1 MKNIILILSILLISF
16 TAWSQGIEQRRAQII
31 NIIDEE
37 LNEISRLSAQRRSSP
52 ELLLRSAELNLE
64 KARLFKEKENSDFLS
79 LSPEKR
85 RKSNKASYFRSS
97 TNYFNKANNIAVQ
110 LLRKYPRYS
119 KRGEAYYIL
128 GYNAKESNK
137 QKTAAK
143 YLSRANQTTK
153 DPSTKIKTQI
163 TLAEVY
169 YNEKKFSKAIPLY
182 EQALS
187 KQRDKW
193 WTKDSYNLAWSYY
206 QLNNY
211 DAAISKMKE
220 VYKLSKDKRYIDM
233 SRDVERDLGV
243 FYATSGRVKE
253 GISFYKQIGE
263 NFSEKLLRIAQSLNQ
278 QGQFTKAIDVLEN
291 AEKNAKTDSD
301 KVSIYIEMLL
311 VYEKAASNAQHLNV
325 ANRLTS
331 YWKLKKLTTDQLN
344 LLNFQMEKQGATIQR
359 QVVSKTY
366 RRVRKVRLQKA
377 KQAINYFEN
386 LTLTK
391 SDKAEEFQFL
401 IAETSFIVGF
411 YKSAFEGYKSS
422 FELAKKGNSKFKNLA
437 MEGMLAALAKRTNS
451 NFQNNVFVYES
462 YLTTFPKG
470 RKAQGIYPR
479 LFNNYFDQKDYVKAK
494 DVLDRYTATYGKDF
508 KTQEAMIA
516 KLMDVDRQKGD
527 NLAIRNWITAVEAK
541 KYAISPQFKLK
552 LQELLTTLQIEN
564 VQSELGKGNKKFALV
579 GYHEILKDPYS
590 TKRSKINAKY
600 NLSALYF
607 ELGDTD
613 NAYKWS
619 LESMKEMDTT
629 DVVKFSSSFVTIAN
643 FLFTSLEFEKS
654 ADLSA
659 FFVNK
664 ICAGK
669 YSKKDVSFKNGVFI
683 YLAAGNVSEAINLT
697 NKAKTCRITRSN
709 IELAEFEIMRELRI
723 KKDWDLYEQYVEK
736 LARSKRYFAR
746 MIDEY
751 LFLKRLND
759 RFNNTVKTNLYMK
772 KAWSLYYRAKKEND
786 SISITS
792 LDYFADS
799 LLLSMQRTAEQL
811 LKMEYSFPQEIFEKT
826 LGQKFALLEKLI
838 AEAGKVQEVGSGVGI
853 VNSFKL
859 LHDVHLDE
867 AKKIFDFKPEGK
879 SPEYVAAF
887 KKDMNSR
894 FGEKLKQSAYFYKR
908 EAKKAITSNSILS
921 QNNFYF
927 QEGENPVKYFGETSS
942 LLMDRGGER

>member
-1 MKNIILILSILLISF
+1 MKNIVLVLLVFLISLN
-16 TAWSQGIEQRRAQII
+16 AWTQDVEKRRAQII

-37 LNEISRLSAQRRSSP
+37 LNEISRLSSQRRSSP
-52 ELLLRSAELNLE
+52 ELMLRMAELNLE
-64 KARLFKEKENSDFLS
+64 KARLYREKENSDFLA
-79 LSPEKR
+79 LSSEIR
-85 RKSNKASYFRSS
+85 RKSNKANYFKTS
-97 TNYFNKANNIAVQ
+97 TNFFNKANSLAVQ

-128 GYNAKESNK
+128 GFNAKESNK

-143 YLSRANQTTK
+143 YLAQASRTTN

-169 YNEKKFSKAIPLY
+169 YNEKKFAQAIPLY

-187 KQRDKW
+187 RQRDKW

-206 QLNNY
+206 QVNNY

-233 SRDVERDLGV
+233 SQDVERDLGI

-253 GISFYKQIGE
+253 GINFYKKLGV

-291 AEKNAKTDSD
+291 ALKNAENDSD
-301 KVSIYIEMLL
+301 RIGIYVEMLL
-311 VYEKAASNAQHLNV
+311 VYEKAGQIAEHLNV
-325 ANRLTS
+325 SNKLMAYWKTNKLTS
-331 YWKLKKLTTDQLN
+331 DQVN
-344 LLNFQMEKQGATIQR
+344 LLNFQMEKQGATLQR

-366 RRVRKVRLQKA
+366 RRVRKVRLLKA

-386 LTLTK
+386 LTLSK
-391 SDKAEEFQFL
+391 SEKAEEFQFL
-401 IAETSFIVGF
+401 IAETSFVVGF
-411 YKSAFEGYKSS
+411 YKSAFDGYKKS
-422 FELAKKGNSKFKNLA
+422 FELAKDGNSKFKNLA
-437 MEGMLAALAKRTNS
+437 MEGMLAALVKQTNATYE
-451 NFQNNVFVYES
+451 NNVYVFES
-462 YLTTFPKG
+462 YLNAFPNG

-479 LFNNYFDQKDYVKAK
+479 LFNNYFDQKEYAKAK
-494 DVLDRYTATYGKDF
+494 NVLDRYSKVYEKDF
-508 KTQEAMIA
+508 KTQEAMMA

-527 NLAIRNWITAVEAK
+527 NIAIRNWITAVEAQ
-541 KYAISPQFKLK
+541 KYAVSPQFKLR

-564 VQSELGKGNKKFALV
+564 VQAELGKGNKKFALV
-579 GYHEILKDPYS
+579 GYHKILEDPYS

-613 NAYKWS
+613 NAYKWA
-619 LESMKEMDTT
+619 LESMKEMDNS
-629 DVVKFSSSFVTIAN
+629 DVIKFSSSFITIAN
-643 FLFTSLEFEKS
+643 FLFTSLEFDKS

-659 FFVNK
+659 YFISK
-664 ICAGK
+664 ICNEK
-669 YSKKDVSFKNGVFI
+669 YSKKGTSFKNGVFI
-683 YLAAGNVSEAINLT
+683 YLAAGKISEAIELT
-697 NKAKTCRITRSN
+697 NKAKKCRVSRKN

-723 KKDWDLYEQYVEK
+723 NKDWALYEQYVEK
-736 LARSKRYFAR
+736 LSKSKRYFAR
-746 MIDEY
+746 MIDEF

-759 RFNNTVKTNLYMK
+759 SFNNTAKTNEYMK

-786 SISITS
+786 SISISS

-799 LLLSMQRTAEQL
+799 LLLNMKRTAEQL
-811 LKMEYSFPQEIFEKT
+811 LKIEYRFPQEIFEKT
-826 LGQKFALLEKLI
+826 LGTKFALLEKLI

-859 LHDVHLDE
+859 LHDVHLAE
-867 AKKIFDFKPEGK
+867 AQKIFDFKPEGR
-879 SPEYVAAF
+879 SPEYIAAF

-908 EAKKAITSNSILS
+908 EAKKAIVTNSILS

-927 QEGENPVKYFGETSS
+927 QDGDIPVKYFGETSS